1 MMKRS
6 TNMTAQGVPQA
17 SNQTRKNW
25 LRPALIVAAG
35 LLLLAV
41 GAYLA
46 TRVTRVAG
54 PGAQFELKPNQMG
67 LGILLIEDKAA
78 AILREKSHW
87 FGPVI
92 SKEGRLTVED
102 DVTVTG
108 PVWLFSDDLRL
119 GQNATVQGS
128 VVLFSGNL
136 TLQPG
141 ASVRH
146 DAVLFA
152 GDLRLEPGSSIG
164 RDVIAFAGDVVLQD
178 KAVLRAD
185 AVLFAGRLT
194 LGREATTD
202 GEAIAFAGGLDLA
215 EKALLR
221 NGAVLFAGDVSLAPQ
236 AQIRGDVLLAEG
248 GATLAGASTIT
259 GRLYLN
265 PKSTRAR
272 LDQSSEA
279 QIGRG
284 VVKPENIATV
294 AGWRL
299 GGWVLRHLLR
309 FMLWPV
315 AVLCLLVALAFYLGW
330 RARRSPPQGMQPGAR
345 LPQAAH

>member
-1 MMKRS
+1 MTTQVASQGS
-6 TNMTAQGVPQA
+6 TPTKKSRLGI
-17 SNQTRKNW
+17 
-25 LRPALIVAAG
+25 ALLIAAV

-41 GAYLA
+41 GAFLA
-46 TRVTRVAG
+46 TRVTRVTG
-54 PGAQFELKPNQMG
+54 PAALFELKPNQMG
-67 LGILLIEDKAA
+67 LGILLIEKKAA

-92 SKEGRLTVED
+92 SKEGLLTIENEA
-102 DVTVTG
+102 TVTG

-119 GQNATVQGS
+119 GQNAAVQGS
-128 VVLFSGNL
+128 VVLFAGNL
-136 TLQPG
+136 TLQSG
-141 ASVRH
+141 ASVQGN
-146 DAVLFA
+146 AVLFA
-152 GDLRLEPGSSIG
+152 GTLRLEPGSRVG

-185 AVLFAGRLT
+185 AVLFAGQMVI
-194 LGREATTD
+194 GREAAVD
-202 GEAIAFAGGLDLA
+202 GEVIAFAGGLDLA
-215 EKALLR
+215 EKATLR
-221 NGAVLFAGDVSLAPQ
+221 NGAALFAGDVSLAPQ

-248 GATLAGASTIT
+248 SATLAGASTIT

-265 PKSTRAR
+265 PESVRAR

-299 GGWVLRHLLR
+299 GGWALRHLL
-309 FMLWPV
+309 LVVLLPV
-315 AVLCLLVALAFYLGW
+315 AVVGLLLALAFYLGR
-330 RARRSPPQGMQPGAR
+330 RARRSPPQQDRQPAAR